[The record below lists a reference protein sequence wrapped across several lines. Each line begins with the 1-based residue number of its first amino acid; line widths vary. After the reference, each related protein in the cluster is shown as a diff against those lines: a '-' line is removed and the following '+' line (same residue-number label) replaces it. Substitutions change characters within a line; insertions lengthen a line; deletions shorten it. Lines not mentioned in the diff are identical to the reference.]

1 MAQQPVELILMRQLA
16 SSLDMPIAMFDP
28 EGKLLFINEGAE
40 HIFGYRLEDVGKVHW
55 SELSADLDYWN
66 DSGVHLPIGDRP
78 VARAFAERRPVHLSL
93 KVRTFDGKMR
103 RIANTALPLV
113 GQSGRFFGVLS
124 ILWELDR

>member
-1 MAQQPVELILMRQLA
+1 MSQQPVELILMRQLA
-16 SSLDMPIAMFDP
+16 LSLDMPTAMFDH

-40 HIFGYRLEDVGKVHW
+40 QLYGYRLEDVGKVHF
-55 SELSADLDYWN
+55 SELSADLEYW
-66 DSGVHLPIGDRP
+66 DEAGGHLAIGDRP

-93 KVRTFDGKMR
+93 RIRAFDGAMR